1 MRPSE
6 RLAPTPVDEISVA
19 GTGHRR
25 GQNLLNRN
33 PNSTLATAAGASI
46 LLAPALYPLRPTP
59 LPAPDTPLTFSDD
72 E

>member
-1 MRPSE
+1 M
-6 RLAPTPVDEISVA
+6 A